1 MSTAVPSRPFPGER
15 HPGERDK
22 NGGTSTSGDA
32 EVKARVAASF
42 KAFDSGDKGWLNKH
56 DLKCAFISLVGRK
69 PTPAELARMRD
80 ACPRGEVELR
90 HFRAFLEPGLSADA
104 RDLGPA
110 AARDRARAAFD
121 AFDRNRRGYVTL
133 RDVVHGFARVAPGV
147 PEGVVADVFR
157 EADADGDGRVVFGDY
172 ARVVGLGSTMDERVS
187 HHRAAAS
194 A

>member
-110 AARDRARAAFD
+110 AARYRAELAAHNVTRERCRALCPTAPAGCFD
-121 AFDRNRRGYVTL
+121 G
-133 RDVVHGFARVAPGV
+133 APT
-147 PEGVVADVFR
+147 
-157 EADADGDGRVVFGDY
+157 EA
-172 ARVVGLGSTMDERVS
+172 
-187 HHRAAAS
+187 
-194 A
+194 